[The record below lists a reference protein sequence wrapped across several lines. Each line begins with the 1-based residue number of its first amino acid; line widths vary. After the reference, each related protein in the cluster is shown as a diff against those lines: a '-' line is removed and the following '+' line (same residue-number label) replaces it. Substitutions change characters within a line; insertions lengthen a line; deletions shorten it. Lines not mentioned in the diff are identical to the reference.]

1 MIKILKV
8 ISNILLTLVIIIL
21 LAYFVLKITNILGI
35 YRVMTGSM
43 EKGIHPGDYLVVKKE
58 KSYKKG
64 DIVTYKIDDN
74 YITHRIV
81 KIENGRVI
89 TKGDANNV
97 EDEEFSSDN
106 IIGKYIYKSEI
117 LNFIMDYKYILVAI
131 ILMLFIV
138 FDYINKE
145 DKKVNNKKEEIEVL

>member
-131 ILMLFIV
+131 ILILFIV

>member
-131 ILMLFIV
+131 ILILFIV
-138 FDYINKE
+138 FDYINKG